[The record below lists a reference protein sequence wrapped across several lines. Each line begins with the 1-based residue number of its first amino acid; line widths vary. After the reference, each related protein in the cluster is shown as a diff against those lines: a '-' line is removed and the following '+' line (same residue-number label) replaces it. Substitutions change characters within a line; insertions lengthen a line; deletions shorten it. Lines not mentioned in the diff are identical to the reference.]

1 MSVAHTWRLNNLLQV
16 TEEPLLCKLL
26 WRSLDLWQRF
36 VAWLTNGTL
45 WWLVGG
51 TMFLAVVPFTLV
63 VIFPTNKKLLDP
75 SLNGTS
81 KRATT
86 LLLR

>member
-1 MSVAHTWRLNNLLQV
+1 
-16 TEEPLLCKLL
+16 
-26 WRSLDLWQRF
+26 
-36 VAWLTNGTL
+36 
-45 WWLVGG
+45 
-51 TMFLAVVPFTLV
+51 MFLAVVPFTLV